1 MDFNTF
7 IAVGCRKGLKS
18 LPEKSIDVVVTSPPY
33 YGLRNYG
40 VEAVTIWDGDSK
52 CKHEWEKNGV
62 KVDNLRYR
70 AGHNSTVGNHKNK
83 RIYNG
88 VAEEA
93 SCVRCGAWKG
103 QFGLEPTPQMYI
115 SHLVD
120 VCMEIYRVL
129 KNEGSFYLNIG
140 DSYNSHRDW
149 SYSDI
154 KAKKKANEGVKRNV
168 VKGEKYL
175 QPKQLLGIPFRVMAE
190 LQNRGFILRNVLVWQ
205 KPNSLPNPVKDR
217 RTTTW
222 EPVFHFVKSQK
233 YDFDLDAIRIPHKGT
248 GGGPGF
254 RAKAIEQN
262 RNYSQREHPLGK
274 NPGDILTI
282 PTKGSPEA
290 HYAVFPEA
298 LIMELLKPHASKIC
312 KKCGLPKKKI
322 VEAVGEVIIESMK
335 YTGCNKK
342 GDYKGENRKNYT
354 LHLAQNP
361 AEVKRRILK
370 KTEQLER
377 VVGYKECDCGAGYK
391 NKIVLDPFAG
401 RGTVGKV
408 AKKLGM
414 DYILFDINQKNIEIA
429 KRYINRSELPN
440 YRKLE
445 RRRNAITSPDDS
457 SRGVLPQL

>member
-1 MDFNTF
+1 MRLNTITAMD
-7 IAVGCRKGLKS
+7 CLKGLKS
-18 LPEKSIDVVVTSPPY
+18 LPEKLIDVVITSPPY

-40 VEAVTIWDGDSK
+40 IEAVTIWDGDPK
-52 CKHEWEKNGV
+52 CEHEWRESEV
-62 KVDNLRYR
+62 ELDNLRYR
-70 AGHNSTVGNHKNK
+70 VGYNSTVGNHKNK
-83 RIYNG
+83 RIYKNYE
-88 VAEEA
+88 AEGA
-93 SCVRCGAWKG
+93 SCARCGAWRG
-103 QFGLEPTPQMYI
+103 QLGLEPTPQMYI
-115 SHLVD
+115 SHIVD

-154 KAKKKANEGVKRNV
+154 KGKKKANEGVKRNV

-175 QPKQLLGIPFRVMAE
+175 QPKQLLGIPFRVMIE
-190 LQNRGFILRNVLVWQ
+190 LQNRGFILRNIIIWQ

-254 RAKAIEQN
+254 GAKAIEQN
-262 RNYSQREHPLGK
+262 RNYNQREHPLGK

-290 HYAVFPEA
+290 HYAVFPEEFTT
-298 LIMELLKPHASKIC
+298 ELLKPHAK
-312 KKCGLPKKKI
+312 
-322 VEAVGEVIIESMK
+322 
-335 YTGCNKK
+335 
-342 GDYKGENRKNYT
+342 
-354 LHLAQNP
+354 
-361 AEVKRRILK
+361 
-370 KTEQLER
+370 
-377 VVGYKECDCGAGYK
+377 K

-414 DYILFDINQKNIEIA
+414 DYLLFDINPKYVEIA
-429 KRYINRSELPN
+429 LRYICHSESSN
-440 YRKLE
+440 YRKIE
-445 RRRNAITSPDDS
+445 KRVS
-457 SRGVLPQL
+457 LPIQSLTQVRLQR